1 MRSLQHFD
9 AKLEIK
15 SMAGNLYPLV
25 LMIMVNMVYIMIT
38 LANDGDEGDDGA
50 DDDCRNH
57 SSSHCRKPRWLP
69 LDEIGDKDK
78 DKDVQS

>member
-38 LANDGDEGDDGA
+38 LANDIPHICHFFTQAKFFE
-50 DDDCRNH
+50 N
-57 SSSHCRKPRWLP
+57 KIYT
-69 LDEIGDKDK
+69 EIYTVNG
-78 DKDVQS
+78 QFTQ